1 MKDNSFWSTT
11 QGKSTIKFAAWMI
24 FIIILI
30 VIFAINGKPENNN
43 INNTQEKN
51 EEIISFE
58 KYETM
63 QDNLLNGCFNYEYK
77 IIEKNITT
85 IYTGKKLNDTEI
97 GYKETKDG
105 IIKYIKDKDITYKVV
120 LDEKEELPNLYD
132 EADKSFLNINI
143 IFENLKEYLYNI
155 TKNESTREIN
165 YNKEGYKV
173 VVKTDLKNITNITIE
188 NENKTY
194 ELQFTNVGKC
204 DNITN
209 K

>member
-11 QGKSTIKFAAWMI
+11 QGKSTIKFIAWMI

-30 VIFAINGKPENNN
+30 VIFAINGKQENNN

-77 IIEKNITT
+77 IIEENIAT

-155 TKNESTREIN
+155 TKNENTREIN

>member
-1 MKDNSFWSTT
+1 MDNNSFWSTT
-11 QGKSTIKFAAWMI
+11 QGKATIKFAAWMI
-24 FIIILI
+24 FIIVLI
-30 VIFAINGKPENNN
+30 VVFAINGRQENNN
-43 INNTQEKN
+43 ANNPEVKK
-51 EEIISFE
+51 EEIASFE

-63 QDNLLNGCFNYEYK
+63 QENLLNGCFNYEYK
-77 IIEKNITT
+77 VIEENITT
-85 IYTGKKLNDTEI
+85 IYTGEKLNDAEI

-120 LDEKEELPNLYD
+120 LDEKEELQNLFD
-132 EADKSFLNINI
+132 ETDESFLNINI

-165 YNKEGYKV
+165 YNKDGYKV

-194 ELQFTNVGKC
+194 ELQFTNVDKC
-204 DNITN
+204 DNIKN

>member
-11 QGKSTIKFAAWMI
+11 QGKSTIKFVAWMI

-77 IIEKNITT
+77 IIEENITT

-132 EADKSFLNINI
+132 ESDKSFLNINI
-143 IFENLKEYLYNI
+143 IFENL
-155 TKNESTREIN
+155 
-165 YNKEGYKV
+165 
-173 VVKTDLKNITNITIE
+173 
-188 NENKTY
+188 
-194 ELQFTNVGKC
+194 
-204 DNITN
+204 
-209 K
+209 

>member
-11 QGKSTIKFAAWMI
+11 QGKSTIKFIAWMI

-30 VIFAINGKPENNN
+30 VIFAINGKQENNN

-77 IIEKNITT
+77 IIEENITT

-105 IIKYIKDKDITYKVV
+105 IIKYIKSVHAG
-120 LDEKEELPNLYD
+120 LLF
-132 EADKSFLNINI
+132 AGAALNIVPVI
-143 IFENLKEYLYNI
+143 STYSSIVPLVRTTIFA
-155 TKNESTREIN
+155 SHRPS
-165 YNKEGYKV
+165 
-173 VVKTDLKNITNITIE
+173 
-188 NENKTY
+188 
-194 ELQFTNVGKC
+194 
-204 DNITN
+204 
-209 K
+209 

>member
-11 QGKSTIKFAAWMI
+11 QGKSTIKFIAWMI

-30 VIFAINGKPENNN
+30 VIFAINGKQENNN

-77 IIEKNITT
+77 IIEENITT
-85 IYTGKKLNDTEI
+85 IYTGKKLNDTE
-97 GYKETKDG
+97 
-105 IIKYIKDKDITYKVV
+105 ITYKVV

-132 EADKSFLNINI
+132 ESDKSFLNINI

-165 YNKEGYKV
+165 YNKDGYKV

>member
-11 QGKSTIKFAAWMI
+11 QGKSTIKFIAWMI

-30 VIFAINGKPENNN
+30 VIFAINGKQENNN

-63 QDNLLNGCFNYEYK
+63 QDNLLNGCFNYKYK
-77 IIEKNITT
+77 IIEENITT

-155 TKNESTREIN
+155 TKNENTREIN

>member
-11 QGKSTIKFAAWMI
+11 QGKSTIKFVAWMI

-30 VIFAINGKPENNN
+30 VIFAINGKQENNN

-77 IIEKNITT
+77 IIEENITT

-132 EADKSFLNINI
+132 EEDKSFLNINI

-173 VVKTDLKNITNITIE
+173 VVKTD
-188 NENKTY
+188 
-194 ELQFTNVGKC
+194 
-204 DNITN
+204 
-209 K
+209 